1 MAVSQLTK
9 DEFQKKVLEET
20 GAVFVD
26 FYATWCAP
34 CKVTEPIVDEL
45 SGEFGSIKFFK
56 VDVDQNPDL
65 ATQYSIFSI
74 PTFMIFK
81 GGKVVSQLVGARG
94 REGFIEELKKASS

>member
-1 MAVSQLTK
+1 MAVTQLNQS
-9 DEFQKKVLEET
+9 DFQKKVLDES

-34 CKVTEPIVDEL
+34 CKVTEPIVEEL
-45 SGEFGSIKFFK
+45 SGEFGAVKFFK

-65 ATQYSIFSI
+65 ATKFSIFSI